1 MNRVIFLSVM
11 LAAALAAS
19 CAATH
24 GGDQKPSQDVG
35 RQQRDAGMQAQ
46 AGPPARRHASQ
57 IEEKAV
63 RESSGIVASRRN
75 PGLYWTHNDS
85 GDRPFIFALGS
96 DGSRRGVWRVE
107 GAKAQDWE
115 DIAAGPGPERGRP
128 YLYVGDIGDN
138 GGKRDHVTVYR
149 FPEPEATAADAASST
164 KEPRATEPAEALR
177 LEYPDGPHNAEA
189 LAVHPS
195 SGDIYV
201 ITKGLEGA
209 GVYRLAGGAR
219 AGGANK
225 LTRVA
230 TLRGEGF
237 YGILVT
243 GADISPDGRRVVL
256 CDYATGYEL
265 RLPDGPADDF
275 DAVWRQPPAV
285 VPLGQRRQGEAVC
298 YRLDGRALLATSEGS
313 PAILFEITL
322 DEKK

>member
-1 MNRVIFLSVM
+1 M

-24 GGDQKPSQDVG
+24 GGNQRRSEDVR
-35 RQQRDAGMQAQ
+35 RQQTEAGMHAQ
-46 AGPPARRHASQ
+46 AGPPVRVHASQ
-57 IEEKAV
+57 IEERAV
-63 RESSGIVASRRN
+63 RESSVIVATRRN

-85 GDRPFIFALGS
+85 GDRPVIFALDAEG
-96 DGSRRGVWRVE
+96 RHRGVWRVE

-115 DIAAGPGPERGRP
+115 DIAAGPGPERGRS

-138 GGKRDHVTVYR
+138 GEKRGHVTVYR
-149 FPEPEATAADAASST
+149 FPEPEVTAGDAASST
-164 KEPRATEPAEALR
+164 KEPRATGPAEALR

-189 LAVHPS
+189 LAVHPT
-195 SGDIYV
+195 SGDLYI
-201 ITKGLEGA
+201 ITKALENA
-209 GVYRLAGGAR
+209 GVYRLAGGGST
-219 AGGANK
+219 GGTNK

-237 YGILVT
+237 YGILIT
-243 GADISPDGRRVVL
+243 GADISPDGRRVAI

-265 RLPDGPADDF
+265 RLPEAAPAGFDDI
-275 DAVWRQPPAV
+275 WKQSPTI

-313 PAILFEITL
+313 PAVLLEIEL
-322 DEKK
+322 GKQ